1 MMLTV
6 LLAASI
12 VIVSNFEGG
21 NIRKVDQSGPAHF
34 IVHLPGDVDQDGR
47 NRQANWYSFRVDGAK
62 GQPLTIEIAG
72 LAGEYNYKPNKGAV
86 TADTPP
92 YFSYDNKTWKP
103 WTDFTY
109 DGETP
114 KLVLRITPESGRLW
128 VAHVPPYTNEHLEAL
143 RKSIAGSKWFK
154 EEVIGKTPEGRPLRL
169 WHIAEGAP
177 SKMRAGTRSLLS
189 RPPRGWFSWIS
200 VGQRPMDTPSKHV
213 WLMARQHSWESPTSW
228 VCEGLVRFLLS
239 NDAEAARIRRSVA
252 FHILPMNDPDG
263 VARGGVR
270 FNKYGYDLN
279 RNWDFFNAGKMP
291 EIAAQHA
298 AIAKWIKA
306 GNPIDLFLTMHNTET
321 AEYLEGAPAA
331 GEGKFKDLGE
341 RFFRLLNEKTTFAPS
356 RPLSWAER
364 TTTEGK
370 PGRMTVVQ
378 GLYRDFGFPTFLTEQ
393 RVSMHPK
400 LGRRALTE
408 DRLQFGRDLAGVLAE
423 AVR

>member
-1 MMLTV
+1 MMYTA

-12 VIVSNFEGG
+12 AIVSNFEGG
-21 NIRKVDQSGPAHF
+21 NIRKVEQAGPAHF
-34 IVHLPGDVDQDGR
+34 RIHLPGDVDQDGR

-62 GQPLTIEIAG
+62 GQA
-72 LAGEYNYKPNKGAV
+72 LALDIVSIPGEYNYKPNKGAV
-86 TADTPP
+86 TGDTPP
-92 YFSYDNKTWKP
+92 YYSYDNKTWKP
-103 WTDFTY
+103 WVDFAY
-109 DGETP
+109 DAETP
-114 KLVLRITPESGRLW
+114 KLTLRITPETDRLW
-128 VAHVPPYTNEHLEAL
+128 VAHVPPYTNEHLDAL
-143 RKSIAGSKWFK
+143 RKPIAGNKWFK
-154 EEVIGKTPEGRPLRL
+154 EETIGKTAEGRPLRL
-169 WHIAEGAP
+169 WHIAEG
-177 SKMRAGTRSLLS
+177 R
-189 RPPRGWFSWIS
+189 
-200 VGQRPMDTPSKHV
+200 PSKHV

-252 FHILPMNDPDG
+252 FHILPLNDPDG

-279 RNWDFFNAGKMP
+279 RNWDAFNAGKMP

-298 AIAKWIKA
+298 AIAKWVKA

-331 GEGKFKDLGE
+331 GEGKFRDLGE
-341 RFFRLLNEKTTFAPS
+341 RFFRLLNEKTTFAPT

-378 GLYRDFGFPTFLTEQ
+378 GLYKDFGIPTFLTEQ

-400 LGRRALTE
+400 LKRKALTE
-408 DRLQFGRDLAGVLAE
+408 DRLQFGRDLAVVLAE
-423 AVR
+423 VVR

>member
-1 MMLTV
+1 MMYTA

-12 VIVSNFEGG
+12 AIVSNFEGG
-21 NIRKVDQSGPAHF
+21 NIRKVEQAGPAHF
-34 IVHLPGDVDQDGR
+34 RVHLPGDVDQDGR
-47 NRQANWYSFRVDGAK
+47 NRQANWYYFRVDGAK
-62 GQPLTIEIAG
+62 GQALTVDIVSIP
-72 LAGEYNYKPNKGAV
+72 GEYNYKPNKGAV
-86 TADTPP
+86 TSDTPP
-92 YFSYDNKTWKP
+92 YYSYDNKTWKP
-103 WTDFTY
+103 WVDFAY
-109 DGETP
+109 DAETP
-114 KLVLRITPESGRLW
+114 KLTLRITPETDRLW
-128 VAHVPPYTNEHLEAL
+128 VAHVPPYTNEHLDAL
-143 RKSIAGSKWFK
+143 RKPIAGNKWFK
-154 EEVIGKTPEGRPLRL
+154 EETIGKTAEGRPLRL
-169 WHIAEGAP
+169 WHIAEGKP
-177 SKMRAGTRSLLS
+177 T
-189 RPPRGWFSWIS
+189 
-200 VGQRPMDTPSKHV
+200 KHV

-252 FHILPMNDPDG
+252 FHILPLNDPDG

-279 RNWDFFNAGKMP
+279 RNWDAFNAGKMP

-298 AIAKWIKA
+298 AIAKWVKA

-331 GEGKFKDLGE
+331 GEGKFRDLGE
-341 RFFRLLNEKTTFAPS
+341 RFFRLLNEKTTFAPT

-378 GLYRDFGFPTFLTEQ
+378 GLYKDFGIPTFLTEQ

-400 LGRRALTE
+400 LKRKALTE
-408 DRLQFGRDLAGVLAE
+408 DRLQFGRDLAVVLAE
-423 AVR
+423 VVR